1 MLKRQLIVLLSIFMG
16 LSYSNAQTPDF
27 SNQNC
32 KSHILDTKM
41 MLNNNNNKS
50 NANSSN
56 YDVKYYRLNIAV
68 DPAVLFI
75 KGDVTMHF
83 IASQNNAGSLELD
96 LLNSLTVD
104 SVKYNN
110 SNISFMQL
118 TNDVL
123 RIIFPTN
130 LQIGILDS
138 VQIFYQGTPTGGGFG
153 SFITQA
159 HNGTPAM
166 WTLSEPYGAKDWW
179 PCKQT
184 LTDKADSI
192 DFIITNPVAYLAASN
207 GILVARDTVNS
218 FTRSHWRHRY
228 PITAYLVAF
237 AVTNYSIYSDYLV
250 QGTDSL
256 EILNYVYPETYSQA
270 VTQTPI
276 TADLIDL
283 FDSLFIPYP
292 FENEK
297 YGHAQ
302 FGWGGGMEHQT
313 MSFMVNYSFGL
324 VAHELAHQWFGNKVT
339 CGTWQ
344 DIWLNEGFA
353 TYLTGLSYENVQ
365 PQFWSNWKSSTS
377 NSATSFSGGSV
388 FVTDTTSVNSI
399 FSSRLSY
406 NKGAYLL
413 HMLRWKMGDSAF
425 FQGCRNYLNDTSLA
439 YGYAKTAQLKQHLEA
454 SSGLNL
460 TEFLDDWYYGQGY
473 PNYQVSYNQNGATT
487 DINIQQT
494 TSHSSVSFFEMPVPI
509 YFEGPNGEDTTV
521 VLDHTFSGQTFN
533 VSIPFTITNAVFD
546 PEQWILT
553 RNNTITS
560 LAEQRNSSNTVYFYP
575 NPARNIVTIEFNNQ
589 QTRVISYEVL
599 NALGQSIKSSL
610 NKNQIDVS
618 SLESGIY
625 FVAITTDQGTIK
637 KKLIVE

>member
-1 MLKRQLIVLLSIFMG
+1 M
-16 LSYSNAQTPDF
+16 
-27 SNQNC
+27 
-32 KSHILDTKM
+32 
-41 MLNNNNNKS
+41 
-50 NANSSN
+50 
-56 YDVKYYRLNIAV
+56 
-68 DPAVLFI
+68 
-75 KGDVTMHF
+75 
-83 IASQNNAGSLELD
+83 
-96 LLNSLTVD
+96 
-104 SVKYNN
+104 
-110 SNISFMQL
+110 
-118 TNDVL
+118 
-123 RIIFPTN
+123 
-130 LQIGILDS
+130 
-138 VQIFYQGTPTGGGFG
+138 
-153 SFITQA
+153 
-159 HNGTPAM
+159 
-166 WTLSEPYGAKDWW
+166 
-179 PCKQT
+179 
-184 LTDKADSI
+184 
-192 DFIITNPVAYLAASN
+192 
-207 GILVARDTVNS
+207 
-218 FTRSHWRHRY
+218 
-228 PITAYLVAF
+228 
-237 AVTNYSIYSDYLV
+237 V

>member
-1 MLKRQLIVLLSIFMG
+1 MLKKRLPLILLACLIA
-16 LSYSNAQTPDF
+16 NITVAQVPDF
-27 SNQNC
+27 ITHDC
-32 KSHILDTKM
+32 KSHLLDSKSTIS
-41 MLNNNNNKS
+41 NINKS

-56 YDVKYYRLNIAV
+56 YDVKYYRLNIEV
-68 DPAVLFI
+68 DPAVLYI

-83 IASQNNAGSLELD
+83 VAIQNNAGTIEMD

-104 SVKYNN
+104 SIKYNN
-110 SNISFMQL
+110 ANISFMQL

-138 VQIFYQGTPTGGGFG
+138 IQIFYKGVPTGGGFG

-166 WTLSEPYGAKDWW
+166 WTLSEPYGARDWW

-192 DFIITNPVAYLAASN
+192 DFIITNPVAYIAASN
-207 GILVARDTVNS
+207 GLLISRDTINS
-218 FTRSHWRHRY
+218 KTTSHWRHRH
-228 PITAYLVAF
+228 PITAYLIAF
-237 AVTNYSIYSDYLV
+237 AVTNYRIYSDYQV

-256 EILNYVYPETYSQA
+256 EILNYVYPETYSTA

-276 TADLIDL
+276 TADLIAL

-292 FENEK
+292 FKDEK

-313 MSFMVNYSFGL
+313 MSFMVNFSFGL
-324 VAHELAHQWFGNKVT
+324 VAHELAHQWFGDKVT

-353 TYLTGLSYENVQ
+353 TYLTGLSYENIQ
-365 PQFWSNWKSSTS
+365 PQFWGSWKSSTA
-377 NSATSFSGGSV
+377 NTATSAPGGSV
-388 FVTDTTSVNSI
+388 YVTDTTTTNTI

-406 NKGAYLL
+406 NKAAYVL

-425 FQGCRNYLNDTSLA
+425 FQGCRNYLNDPALA
-439 YGYAKTAQLKQHLEA
+439 YGYARTPQLKQHLEA

-487 DINIQQT
+487 DINIRQT
-494 TSHSSVSFFEMPVPI
+494 SSHSSVNFFEMPVPI
-509 YFEGPNGEDTTV
+509 YFEGPNGKDTTV
-521 VLDHTFSGQTFN
+521 VLDHTFTGQTFN
-533 VSIPFTITNAVFD
+533 VSIPFTITNATFD

-560 LAEQRNSSNTVYFYP
+560 IADQKSVLNSMRFFP
-575 NPARNIVTIEFNNQ
+575 NPATDQVNVEFIDQN
-589 QTRVISYEVL
+589 TKVINLEVF
-599 NALGQSIKSSL
+599 NSIGQSILFL
-610 NKNQIDVS
+610 NNANRIDVS
-618 SLESGIY
+618 PFDAGVY
-625 FVAITTDQGTIK
+625 FVTVTTDQGIIR
-637 KKLIVE
+637 KKLIIE

>member
-1 MLKRQLIVLLSIFMG
+1 
-16 LSYSNAQTPDF
+16 
-27 SNQNC
+27 
-32 KSHILDTKM
+32 
-41 MLNNNNNKS
+41 
-50 NANSSN
+50 
-56 YDVKYYRLNIAV
+56 
-68 DPAVLFI
+68 
-75 KGDVTMHF
+75 MHF
-83 IASQNNAGSLELD
+83 VASQNNGGSIEMD

-110 SNISFMQL
+110 AKITFNHLS
-118 TNDVL
+118 TDVL

-130 LQIGILDS
+130 LQINILDS
-138 VQIFYQGTPTGGGFG
+138 IRIFYRGTPTGGGFG

-192 DFIITNPVAYLAASN
+192 DFIITNPVAYVAASN
-207 GILVARDTVNS
+207 GILIDRDTINNK
-218 FTRSHWRHRY
+218 TRSHWRHRH

-237 AVTNYSIYSDYLV
+237 AVTNYRIYSDFHV
-250 QGTDSL
+250 KGNDSL

-270 VTQTPI
+270 ITETPI
-276 TADLIDL
+276 TADMITL

-292 FENEK
+292 FKDEK

-313 MSFMVNYSFGL
+313 MSFMVNYNFGL
-324 VAHELAHQWFGNKVT
+324 VAHELAHQWFGDKVT

-353 TYLTGLSYENVQ
+353 SYLTGLCYENIQ
-365 PQFWSNWKSSTS
+365 PQFWGSWKNSAA
-377 NSATSFSGGSV
+377 NSATSQAGGSV

-425 FQGCRNYLNDTSLA
+425 FQGSRNYLNDPALA
-439 YGYAKTAQLKQHLEA
+439 YGYAKTADLKQHFEA

-487 DINIQQT
+487 DINIKQT
-494 TSHSSVSFFEMPVPI
+494 SSHNSVSFFEMPVPI
-509 YFEGPNGEDTTV
+509 YFEGPNGADTTI
-521 VLDHTFSGQTFN
+521 VLDHTFTNQTFN
-533 VSIPFTITNAVFD
+533 VSIPFTITNATFD
-546 PEQWILT
+546 PEKWILT

-560 LAEQRNSSNTVYFYP
+560 LKDLENKSNSMRFFP
-575 NPARNIVTIEFNNQ
+575 NPAKDLVQVEFSDQSVKINSI
-589 QTRVISYEVL
+589 TVISVT
-599 NALGQSIKSSL
+599 GQETLIQNNL
-610 NKNQIDVS
+610 NKINVS
-618 SLESGIY
+618 ELSAGVY
-625 FVAITTDQGTIK
+625 FVTVNTNQGVIK
-637 KKLIVE
+637 KKLVIE

>member
-1 MLKRQLIVLLSIFMG
+1 MLKRQLILLLFAFIT
-16 LSYSNAQTPDF
+16 LSDTNAQTPDF
-27 SNQNC
+27 SNHYC
-32 KSHILDTKM
+32 KSHILDAKM
-41 MLNNNNNKS
+41 MLNNSNKS

-56 YDVKYYRLNIAV
+56 YDVKYYRLNIEV

-83 IASQNNAGSLELD
+83 IASQNNAGSLEMD

-138 VQIFYQGTPTGGGFG
+138 IQIFYQGTPTGGGFG
-153 SFITQA
+153 SFISQA

-166 WTLSEPYGAKDWW
+166 WTLSEPYGARDWW

-192 DFIITNPVAYLAASN
+192 DFIITNPVAYIAASN
-207 GILVARDTVNS
+207 GLLISRDTINA
-218 FTRSHWRHRY
+218 TTKSHWKHRY

-237 AVTNYSIYSDYLV
+237 AVTNYRIYSDYYI
-250 QGTDSL
+250 QGADSL

-276 TADLIDL
+276 TADLIAL

-292 FENEK
+292 FQNEK

-313 MSFMVNYSFGL
+313 MSFMVNYNFGL

-377 NSATSFSGGSV
+377 NSATSFTGGSV
-388 FVTDTTSVNSI
+388 FVSDTTSVNSI

-425 FQGCRNYLNDTSLA
+425 FQGCRNYLNDSSLA

-473 PNYQVSYNQNGATT
+473 PNYQISYNQNGATT

-521 VLDHTFSGQTFN
+521 VLDHTFSGQNFN

-560 LAEQRNSSNTVYFYP
+560 LGEQKNSSNTVHFYP
-575 NPARNIVTIEFNNQ
+575 NPARNIVTIEFNNPK
-589 QTRVISYEVL
+589 TRVISYEVL
-599 NALGQSIKSSL
+599 NAIGQSIKSSL

-618 SLESGIY
+618 SFESGIY
-625 FVAITTDQGTIK
+625 FVAIYTDQGTIK

>member
-1 MLKRQLIVLLSIFMG
+1 MLKKRLPLILLACLIA
-16 LSYSNAQTPDF
+16 NITVAQVPDF
-27 SNQNC
+27 STHDC
-32 KSHILDTKM
+32 KSHLLDSKSTIS
-41 MLNNNNNKS
+41 NINKS

-56 YDVKYYRLNIAV
+56 YDVKYYRLNIEV
-68 DPAVLFI
+68 DPAVLYI

-83 IASQNNAGSLELD
+83 VASQNNAGTIEMD

-104 SVKYNN
+104 SIKYNN
-110 SNISFMQL
+110 ANISFMQL

-166 WTLSEPYGAKDWW
+166 WTLSEPYGARDWW

-192 DFIITNPVAYLAASN
+192 DFIITNPVAYIAASN
-207 GILVARDTVNS
+207 GLLISRDTINS
-218 FTRSHWRHRY
+218 KTTSHWRHRH
-228 PITAYLVAF
+228 PITAYLIAF
-237 AVTNYSIYSDYLV
+237 AVTNYRIYSDYQV

-256 EILNYVYPETYSQA
+256 EILNYVYPETYSTA

-276 TADLIDL
+276 TADLIAL

-292 FENEK
+292 FKDEK

-313 MSFMVNYSFGL
+313 MSFMVNFSFGL
-324 VAHELAHQWFGNKVT
+324 VAHELAHQWFGDKVT

-353 TYLTGLSYENVQ
+353 TYLTGLSYENIQ
-365 PQFWSNWKSSTS
+365 PQFWSNWKSSAS
-377 NSATSFSGGSV
+377 NSATSAAGGSV

-425 FQGCRNYLNDTSLA
+425 FQGCRNYLNDPALA

-473 PNYQVSYNQNGATT
+473 PNYQVSYNQNGAAT
-487 DINIQQT
+487 DINIKQT
-494 TSHSSVSFFEMPVPI
+494 SSHSSVSFFEMPVPI
-509 YFEGPNGEDTTV
+509 YFQGPNGADTTI
-521 VLDHTFSGQTFN
+521 VLDHTFSGETFN
-533 VSIPFTITNAVFD
+533 VSIPFTITNATFD

-553 RNNTITS
+553 RINTITS
-560 LAEQRNSSNTVYFYP
+560 LANQTRILNSMRFFP
-575 NPARNIVTIEFNNQ
+575 NPATDQVNVEFIDQN
-589 QTRVISYEVL
+589 TKVINLEVF
-599 NALGQSIKSSL
+599 NSIGQSILFL
-610 NKNQIDVS
+610 NNANRIDVS
-618 SLESGIY
+618 PFDAGVY
-625 FVAITTDQGTIK
+625 FVTVTTDQGIIR
-637 KKLIVE
+637 KKLIIE